1 MRSAGYIF
9 GGSELYI
16 ECLNLDR
23 FRNYKSLHIDL
34 SPGCNVFYGKNA
46 QGKTNII
53 EAIFLCA
60 VGRSHRT
67 SKDNELVM
75 IGEGTYRVMLDV
87 AKENIKNSVC
97 ISFDLQQGK
106 RIDVNEIPLKRM
118 VDLIGNVNAVI
129 FSPEEIMMIKQGP
142 FERRRFTDMTIS
154 QIKPSYFRDLQRY
167 SHLLKQRNILLKDIQ
182 LGNSKGEELPVWNDT
197 LASTGARIIYERREF
212 IKRISNKVQ
221 ENHLKL
227 TDGKESLTILYAP
240 SFETDGK
247 MDISEIEKE
256 FKRILSETQPREIQR
271 GITLYGPQRDDF
283 EFILDGISL
292 KLYGSQGQQRTA
304 ILSVKIS
311 EIEIMFEETGE
322 MPVLLLDDVMSELD
336 ESRQKYLFENI
347 GKIQT
352 IITCTDKEKFKNE
365 ENARIFFV
373 NKGTVKIEE

>member
-1 MRSAGYIF
+1 
-9 GGSELYI
+9 
-16 ECLNLDR
+16 LNLDR

-75 IGEGTYRVMLDV
+75 IGESTYRVTLDV
-87 AKENIKNSVC
+87 VKEDIKKSVS
-97 ISFDLQQGK
+97 ISYDMQQGK
-106 RIDVNEIPLKRM
+106 RVDVNEISLKRM
-118 VDLIGNVNAVI
+118 VDLIGNLNAVI

-142 FERRRFTDMTIS
+142 FERRRFTDITIS

-182 LGNSKGEELPVWNDT
+182 LGKSKGKELTVWNDT
-197 LASTGARIIYERREF
+197 LASTGARIIYERKEF
-212 IKRISNKVQ
+212 IKRISNKIQ

-227 TDGKESLTILYAP
+227 TDGKESLTILYVP
-240 SFETDGK
+240 SFDIDDK
-247 MDISEIEKE
+247 MDITEIEKK
-256 FKRILSETQPREIQR
+256 FKRILEETEPREIQR
-271 GITLYGPQRDDF
+271 GMTLYGPQRDDF

-311 EIEIMFEETGE
+311 EIDIMFEETGE

-373 NKGTVKIEE
+373 SKGTVKIEE